1 MMNKTN
7 VLVVGSGGR
16 EHALVWKL
24 QQSKHVHEVFCAPG
38 NGGIPNSFPIA
49 ASDFD
54 RLADF
59 AKRNR
64 CFTVVGPEEPLAQ
77 GIADRFL
84 REDIDTFGVT
94 REAAMAESSKIW
106 ARRFMKTNMIP
117 QPAFEIFE
125 DAAVAGEYVKKS
137 VGPVVVKADG
147 LAAGKGVAVCHT
159 QEAALEAI
167 EEMMI
172 RRRYGNSG
180 QRILVEE
187 MLVGEE
193 ASYMAIIDTKAGRFI
208 PLASSQDHKPILEGD
223 QGPNTGG
230 MGAYSPA
237 PVVDEEIQDT
247 VRRDIMERFI
257 DGMRTANIE
266 FKGTLYLGLMIS
278 KGVPYVLE
286 FNVRFGDPEAQPV
299 VVRMKSDLFE
309 YLKACADGRLAEMDD
324 FEWATEAAVCVVMAS
339 RGYPGQYEK
348 GKVITGLD
356 EAAQATN
363 VAIFHSGTTRKG
375 SDIITNGGRVLGVT
389 ALGDAI
395 PQAIEEAYRAVNLIH
410 WEGEYHRKDIG
421 RKALKHILA
430 A

>member
-1 MMNKTN
+1 MMNRTN

-38 NGGIPNSFPIA
+38 NGGIPNSVPIVP
-49 ASDFD
+49 SDFD
-54 RLADF
+54 RLAEF
-59 AKRNR
+59 AKRNS

-77 GIADRFL
+77 GIVDRFQKEGL
-84 REDIDTFGVT
+84 DIFGVT
-94 REAAMAESSKIW
+94 REAAMAESSKVW
-106 ARRFMKTNMIP
+106 ARRFMKTNKIP

-125 DAAVAGEYVKKS
+125 DAGAARDYVKKS
-137 VGPVVVKADG
+137 AHPIVIKADG

-159 QEAALEAI
+159 KEAALEAI

-172 RRRYGNSG
+172 RKKFGSSG

-193 ASYMAIIDTKAGRFI
+193 ASYMAIIDTNAGRFI
-208 PLASSQDHKPILEGD
+208 PLASSQDHKPVLDGD

-247 VRRDIMERFI
+247 VQRDVMKRFI
-257 DGMRTANIE
+257 DGMRNANIQ
-266 FKGTLYLGLMIS
+266 FRGTLYLGLMIS
-278 KGVPYVLE
+278 DRVPYVLE

-309 YLKACADGRLAEMDD
+309 YLNACVGGRLAEMDD
-324 FEWATEAAVCVVMAS
+324 FEWATKAAVCVVMAS
-339 RGYPGQYEK
+339 QGYPGQYEK

-363 VAIFHSGTTRKG
+363 VAIFHSGTSRKG

-421 RKALKHILA
+421 KKALKHILA

>member
-1 MMNKTN
+1 MTNRTN

-38 NGGIPNSFPIA
+38 NGGIPNSLPIA

-54 RLADF
+54 RLTDF

-77 GIADRFL
+77 GIVDHFL
-84 REDIDTFGVT
+84 REGLDAFGVT

-106 ARRFMKTNMIP
+106 ARRFMKANMIP
-117 QPAFEIFE
+117 HPAFEVFE
-125 DAAVAGEYVKKS
+125 DSAAARDYVENKA
-137 VGPVVVKADG
+137 GPVVVKADG
-147 LAAGKGVAVCHT
+147 LAAGKGVVVCHT
-159 QEAALEAI
+159 TEAALEAI
-167 EEMMI
+167 EEIMI
-172 RRRYGNSG
+172 RRRYGSSG

-193 ASYMAIIDTKAGRFI
+193 ASYMAIIDTNAGRFV
-208 PLASSQDHKPILEGD
+208 PLASSQDHKPILDGD

-237 PVVDEEIQDT
+237 PVVDEEIQDKI
-247 VRRDIMERFI
+247 RRDIMERFI
-257 DGMRTANIE
+257 DGMRNANIE

-278 KGVPYVLE
+278 KKVPHVLE

-299 VVRMKSDLFE
+299 VMRMKSDLFE
-309 YLKACADGRLAEMDD
+309 YLKACVNGRLAEMDD
-324 FEWATEAAVCVVMAS
+324 FEWAKKAAICVVMAS
-339 RGYPGQYEK
+339 SGYPGQYEK

-356 EAAQATN
+356 EAAQASN
-363 VAIFHSGTTRKG
+363 VAIFQSGTSRKG
-375 SDIITNGGRVLGVT
+375 PDIITNGGRVLGVT
-389 ALGDAI
+389 ALGGTI
-395 PQAIEEAYRAVNLIH
+395 PQAIEEVYRAVNLVH

-421 RKALKHILA
+421 KKALKHILA